1 MDSAMER
8 DFERAGLEESLP
20 LSEPGAPEKEQSIT
34 KYQQPTR
41 LLLFGF
47 MQF

>member
-1 MDSAMER
+1 MEG
-8 DFERAGLEESLP
+8 DFERAGLERSLP
-20 LSEPGAPEKEQSIT
+20 LSEPRGPEKEQYVT

-47 MQF
+47 MWF